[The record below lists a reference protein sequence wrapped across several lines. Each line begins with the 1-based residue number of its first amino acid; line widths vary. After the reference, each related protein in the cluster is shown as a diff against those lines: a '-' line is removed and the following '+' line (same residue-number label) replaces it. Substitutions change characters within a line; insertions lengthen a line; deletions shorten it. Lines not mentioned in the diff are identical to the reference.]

1 MKSKLF
7 LLLLIFALVLV
18 PVIGGCQPAAEPDPE
33 PDPEPEEEPEEE
45 VVEEDAQSFT
55 LQFATFWPAVDFQ
68 VDIGHKGWA
77 KEISDRVAAETPH
90 TVNFEWHYAGALL
103 GATEIYS
110 GVADGAADLGSTCPI
125 YTAGVFPV
133 SQAFELPGYNND
145 NALVASVTVHEAWRQ
160 SELLQEEFSDVKIMH
175 FWATGPGD
183 FMTNTRVETMEDL
196 SGLELRALAGSGSA
210 LTLMGGVPV
219 AFPMGQSYENI
230 ETGVVDGLI
239 APTDTLKGF
248 RLAEVTK
255 YITKTPFIYNIVFM
269 KVMNWDT
276 WNSLPPSV
284 QQIFDEVNEKYVIE
298 YGKLR
303 TDHTMIGQQYGVEEH
318 GMEVI
323 ELDPA
328 EYQRWVDASMPVVEQ
343 WIEAT
348 DDLGLPGQEIVDM
361 VRDFDAMYS
370 GEHGRYGN

>member
-1 MKSKLF
+1 MKTKLF

-18 PVIGGCQPAAEPDPE
+18 PVISGCAPADEPAPEPE
-33 PDPEPEEEPEEE
+33 PDPNGEPDEEP
-45 VVEEDAQSFT
+45 EEDAQSFT
-55 LQFATFWPAVDFQ
+55 LQFATFWPGVDFQ
-68 VDIGHKGWA
+68 VEEGHKGWA

-90 TVNFEWHYAGALL
+90 TVEFEWHYAGALL
-103 GATEIYS
+103 SATEIYT

-133 SQAFELPGYNND
+133 SQAFELPGFNND
-145 NALVASVTVHEAWRQ
+145 NALVASVTFHEAWKQ
-160 SELLQEEFSDVKIMH
+160 SELLQDEFKDVKIMH

-183 FMTNTRVETMEDL
+183 FMTNTPVRTMEDL
-196 SGLELRALAGSGSA
+196 AGLELRALAGSGAA
-210 LTLMGGVPV
+210 LALMGGVPV

-239 APTDTLKGF
+239 APTDTLQGF
-248 RLAEVTK
+248 RLAEVTQ

-284 QQIFDEVNEKYVIE
+284 QQIFEEVNEKYVIE

-303 TDHTMIGQQYGVEEH
+303 TDYTLIGEQFGIDEF

-323 ELDPA
+323 ELAPD
-328 EYQRWVDASMPVVEQ
+328 EYQRWVETSMPVVDQ

-348 DDLGLPGQEIVDM
+348 DALGLPGQEIVDM
-361 VRDFDAMYS
+361 VREFDARYS
-370 GEHGRYGN
+370 AEYGGYGN

>member
-1 MKSKLF
+1 MKTKLL

-18 PVIGGCQPAAEPDPE
+18 PVISGCAPADEPAPDPE
-33 PDPEPEEEPEEE
+33 PDPNGEPDEEP
-45 VVEEDAQSFT
+45 EEDAQSFT
-55 LQFATFWPAVDFQ
+55 LQFATFWPGVDFQ
-68 VDIGHKGWA
+68 VEEGHKGWA

-90 TVNFEWHYAGALL
+90 SVEFEWHYAGALL
-103 GATEIYS
+103 AATEIYT
-110 GVADGAADLGSTCPI
+110 GVAQGAADLGSTCPI

-133 SQAFELPGYNND
+133 SQAFELPGFNND
-145 NALVASVTVHEAWRQ
+145 NALVASVTIHEAWKQ
-160 SELLQEEFSDVKIMH
+160 SELLQEEFKDVKIMH

-183 FMTNTRVETMEDL
+183 FMTNTRIETMEDL
-196 SGLELRALAGSGSA
+196 AGLELRALAGSGSA
-210 LTLMGGVPV
+210 LALMGGVPV

-239 APTDTLKGF
+239 APTDTLQGF
-248 RLAEVTK
+248 RLAEVTQ
-255 YITKTPFIYNIVFM
+255 YITKTPFIYNILFM

-303 TDHTMIGQQYGVEEH
+303 TDYTLIGEQFGVEEF

-323 ELDPA
+323 ELAPD
-328 EYQRWVDASMPVVEQ
+328 EYQRWVETSMPVVDQ

-361 VRDFDAMYS
+361 VREFDARYS
-370 GEHGRYGN
+370 TEHGSYGN

>member
-1 MKSKLF
+1 MKTKLL

-18 PVIGGCQPAAEPDPE
+18 PVISGCAPADEPAPDPE
-33 PDPEPEEEPEEE
+33 PDPNGEPDEEP
-45 VVEEDAQSFT
+45 EEDAQSFT
-55 LQFATFWPAVDFQ
+55 LQFATFWPGVDFQ
-68 VDIGHKGWA
+68 VEEGHKGWA

-90 TVNFEWHYAGALL
+90 SVEFEWHYAGALL
-103 GATEIYS
+103 AATEIYT
-110 GVADGAADLGSTCPI
+110 GVAQGAADLGSTCPI

-133 SQAFELPGYNND
+133 SQAFELPGFNND
-145 NALVASVTVHEAWRQ
+145 NALVASVTIHEAWKQ
-160 SELLQEEFSDVKIMH
+160 SELLQEEFKDVKIMH

-183 FMTNTRVETMEDL
+183 FMTNTRIETMEDL
-196 SGLELRALAGSGSA
+196 AGLELRALAGSGSA
-210 LTLMGGVPV
+210 LALMGGVPV

-239 APTDTLKGF
+239 APTDTLQGF
-248 RLAEVTK
+248 RLAEVTQ
-255 YITKTPFIYNIVFM
+255 YITKTPFIYNILFM

-303 TDHTMIGQQYGVEEH
+303 TDYTLIGEQFGVEEF

-323 ELDPA
+323 ELAPD
-328 EYQRWVDASMPVVEQ
+328 EYQRWVETSMPVVDQ

-361 VRDFDAMYS
+361 VREFDARYS
-370 GEHGRYGN
+370 AEHGSYGN

>member
-1 MKSKLF
+1 MKSRYF
-7 LLLLIFALVLV
+7 VLLLICLLVLLPLV
-18 PVIGGCQPAAEPDPE
+18 AGCGPTAEPE
-33 PDPEPEEEPEEE
+33 PEPEEEVTEPP
-45 VVEEDAQSFT
+45 QTWT

-90 TVNFEWHYAGALL
+90 TINFEWHYAGALL
-103 GATEIYS
+103 AAPEIYT
-110 GVADGAADLGSTCPI
+110 GVADGAADLGSTCPV

-133 SQAFELPGYNND
+133 SGSIELPGYKND
-145 NALVASVTVHEAWRQ
+145 NALVASVTMHEAWKQ
-160 SELLQEEFSDVKIMH
+160 SELLQNEFKDVKIMH

-183 FMTNTRVETMEDL
+183 FMTTTPVRKMEDL
-196 SGLELRALAGSGSA
+196 AGLQLRAIGGSGAA
-210 LTLMGGVPV
+210 LTLLGGTPV
-219 AFPMGQSYENI
+219 AFAMGQSYENL

-248 RLAEVTK
+248 RLAEVTG

-276 WNSLPPSV
+276 WNSFPPSV
-284 QQIFDEVNEKYVIE
+284 QKIFDEVNEKYVIE

-303 TDHTMIGQQYGVEEH
+303 TDNTVLGQEFAVSEFGH
-318 GMEVI
+318 EVI

-328 EYQRWVDASMPVVEQ
+328 EYQRWIDATAPVTQGWVDKVTAE
-343 WIEAT
+343 
-348 DDLGLPGQEIVDM
+348 GLPGQEILDM
-361 VRDFDAMYS
+361 FRALDAKYS
-370 GEHGRYGN
+370 AEHGSYGR

>member
-1 MKSKLF
+1 MKTKLF

-18 PVIGGCQPAAEPDPE
+18 PVISGCAPADEPAPEPE
-33 PDPEPEEEPEEE
+33 PDPNGEPDEEP
-45 VVEEDAQSFT
+45 EEDAQSFT
-55 LQFATFWPAVDFQ
+55 LQFATFWPGVDFQ
-68 VDIGHKGWA
+68 VEEGHKGWA

-90 TVNFEWHYAGALL
+90 TVEFEWHYAGALL
-103 GATEIYS
+103 SATEIYT

-133 SQAFELPGYNND
+133 SQAFELPGFNND
-145 NALVASVTVHEAWRQ
+145 NALVASVTFHEAWKQ
-160 SELLQEEFSDVKIMH
+160 SELLQDEFKDVKIMH

-183 FMTNTRVETMEDL
+183 FMTNTPVRTLEDL
-196 SGLELRALAGSGSA
+196 AGLELRALAGSGAA
-210 LTLMGGVPV
+210 LALMGGVPV

-239 APTDTLKGF
+239 APTDTLQGF
-248 RLAEVTK
+248 RLAEVTQ

-284 QQIFDEVNEKYVIE
+284 QQIFEEVNEKYVIE

-303 TDHTMIGQQYGVEEH
+303 TDYTLIGEQFGIDEF

-323 ELDPA
+323 ELAPD
-328 EYQRWVDASMPVVEQ
+328 EYQRWVETSMPVVDQ

-348 DDLGLPGQEIVDM
+348 DALGLPGQEIVDM
-361 VRDFDAMYS
+361 VREFDARYS
-370 GEHGRYGN
+370 AEHGGYGN